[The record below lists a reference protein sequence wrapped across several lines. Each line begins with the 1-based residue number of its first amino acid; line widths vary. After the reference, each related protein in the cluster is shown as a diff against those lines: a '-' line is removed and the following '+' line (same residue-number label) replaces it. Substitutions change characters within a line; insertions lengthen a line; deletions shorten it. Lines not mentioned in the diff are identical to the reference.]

1 MIVNPPPL
9 FPSPLNATPSH
20 QVLRNPSKIPFRPG
34 YPSPWR
40 NPRGLLA
47 LSHLLVDFPSMQI
60 RPWVLQLT
68 KSSLVTREN
77 KELEKL
83 SSLGH
88 FLKGSSATLGLV
100 KVRDNCEKIQRFG
113 KKEKEDGSPLLDE
126 KVCLEKIAETLKTLE
141 TDYADVEQV
150 LKQYFEGRAA
160 AD

>member
-1 MIVNPPPL
+1 MPAAEVANSDDGSRDDAPSDVVGLEDLGDAVDMATFNQILEMDEPGECEFSQSIVEG
-9 FPSPLNATPSH
+9 FFEQAEET
-20 QVLRNPSKIPFRPG
+20 IT
-34 YPSPWR
+34 
-40 NPRGLLA
+40 
-47 LSHLLVDFPSMQI
+47 SMKEE
-60 RPWVLQLT
+60 L
-68 KSSLVTREN
+68 EN

-113 KKEKEDGSPLLDE
+113 KKEKEDGSPLPDE
-126 KVCLEKIAETLKTLE
+126 KVCLEKIGETLKTLE

-160 AD
+160 TD